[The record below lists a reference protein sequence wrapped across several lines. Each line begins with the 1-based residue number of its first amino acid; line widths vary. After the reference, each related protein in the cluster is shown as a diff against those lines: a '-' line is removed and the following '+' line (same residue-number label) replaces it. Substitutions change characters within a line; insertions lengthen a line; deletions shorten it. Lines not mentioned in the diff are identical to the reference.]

1 MLVGAGWLTLCS
13 RKQTN
18 KLRNT
23 LGGQVS
29 LIGIAIYTG
38 YFQDHQIH
46 LVQIELLFVM
56 VNKYSISLGLSMYN
70 V

>member
-1 MLVGAGWLTLCS
+1 MIDPVQS
-13 RKQTN
+13 QTN

-38 YFQDHQIH
+38 HFQDHQIH
-46 LVQIELLFVM
+46 LVQIEYKSKHV
-56 VNKYSISLGLSMYN
+56 
-70 V
+70 

>member
-1 MLVGAGWLTLCS
+1 MIDPVQS
-13 RKQTN
+13 QTN

-38 YFQDHQIH
+38 HFQDHQIH
-46 LVQIELLFVM
+46 LVQIELLYIVT
-56 VNKYSISLGLSMYN
+56 VNKYSISRSMYN